1 MNAYGTGWDYGEF
14 HQELRFRLWNFKR
27 GADVLL
33 TLEMIYMGI
42 RR

>member
-1 MNAYGTGWDYGEF
+1 MGWGNTYDKDEWRE
-14 HQELRFRLWNFKR
+14 ELRFRLWNFKR

-33 TLEMIYMGI
+33 MLEIVMMAV